1 MSELK
6 PDSENTEE
14 RLPETVEQEKEQSA
28 AVRMRIFFMMIM
40 MHMKQGELPGWNAV
54 IRHTAGGKESVL
66 QAV

>member
-28 AVRMRIFFMMIM
+28 ASEDEDFFYDD
-40 MHMKQGELPGWNAV
+40 NDAY
-54 IRHTAGGKESVL
+54 
-66 QAV
+66 